1 LNEAFN
7 TAPFAVNSHSPAHP
21 DSDNHD
27 GWWTRDHTSFIVL
40 SAVTVLL
47 LVLCWMILQPFFAPI
62 AWAVALAV
70 VAHPFHTW
78 VATRLKRP
86 GLAAGLTVFAVA
98 MIILVPAFFVG
109 QQLVSEGIKGMNTVQ
124 SSFESGRWQ
133 EQAAR
138 IPGIST
144 ALSLLDQQGNL
155 GGQMMGMTKDAGE
168 RMAKAVTGSAWALAE
183 LLLTLFVLFYLFR
196 DRRQVLDFLRSLV
209 PLSKRETTQVFARVS
224 DTIHATIYGTLV
236 VAMVQG
242 VLGGLMFW
250 WLGLPAPLLW
260 GAVMALLAIVPVL
273 GAFVVWIP
281 AAVFL
286 AASGHWGKALILAVW
301 GGVVVALIDNLLY
314 PILVGKRL
322 RMHTVPVF
330 FSIVGGL
337 AIFGAAGLVLGPVIL
352 ALTDAILDIWTRRTA
367 HGQAAEAAAS
377 K

>member
-1 LNEAFN
+1 MS
-7 TAPFAVNSHSPAHP
+7 TPSPAR
-21 DSDNHD
+21 SNANSQD

-40 SAVTVLL
+40 SGLTVVL

-70 VAHPFHTW
+70 VAHPLHGW
-78 VATRLKRP
+78 VASRVQKP
-86 GLAAGLTVFAVA
+86 GLAAGLAVFVVA
-98 MIILVPAFFVG
+98 LIILVPAVFVG
-109 QQLVSEGIKGMNTVQ
+109 QQLVSQGIKGLKTMQ
-124 SSFESGRWQ
+124 GSFESGQWQ
-133 EQAAR
+133 EQAAKL
-138 IPGIST
+138 PGVGMV
-144 ALSLLDQQGNL
+144 LSSLDQQANL
-155 GGQMMGMTKDAGE
+155 GGQVQGMTKDLGE
-168 RMAKAVTGSAWALAE
+168 RMAKAVAGSAWAIAE

-196 DRRQVLDFLRSLV
+196 DRAKVLDFLRSLV
-209 PLSKRETTQVFARVS
+209 PLSKRETNQVFGRVS

-242 VLGGLMFW
+242 TLGGLMFW

-286 AASGHWGKALILAVW
+286 ASSGQWGKALILTAW
-301 GGVVVALIDNLLY
+301 GGIVVALVDNLLY

-330 FSIVGGL
+330 FSILGGL
-337 AIFGAAGLVLGPVIL
+337 AVFGAAGLVLGPVIL
-352 ALTDAILDIWTRRTA
+352 AVTDAILDIWTRRTA
-367 HGQAAEAAAS
+367 HGKAAEEVAAS
-377 K
+377 T

>member
-1 LNEAFN
+1 MS
-7 TAPFAVNSHSPAHP
+7 SHSPARP
-21 DSDNHD
+21 SANNHD

-70 VAHPFHTW
+70 IGHPLHTW
-78 VATRLKRP
+78 ITARLKRP
-86 GLAAGLTVFAVA
+86 GLAAGLAVFAIA
-98 MIILVPAFFVG
+98 LIILGPAFFVG
-109 QQLVSEGIKGMNTVQ
+109 QQLVSEGIKGVKTVQ
-124 SSFESGRWQ
+124 GSFESGQWQ

-138 IPGIST
+138 IPGLGGM
-144 ALSLLDQQGNL
+144 LSSLDQQANL
-155 GGQMMGMTKDAGE
+155 GGQLMGMTKDLGE
-168 RMAKAVTGSAWALAE
+168 RMAKAVAGSAWAIAE

-196 DRRQVLDFLRSLV
+196 DRQTVLDFLRSLV
-209 PLSKRETTQVFARVS
+209 PLSKRETNQVFARVT

-236 VAMVQG
+236 VALVQG
-242 VLGGLMFW
+242 TLGGLMFW

-286 AASGHWGKALILAVW
+286 AASGHWGKALILAAW
-301 GGVVVALIDNLLY
+301 GGVIVALVDNLLY

-337 AIFGAAGLVLGPVIL
+337 AIFGAAGLILGPVIL
-352 ALTDAILDIWTRRTA
+352 ALTDAILDIWSRRTA
-367 HGQAAEAAAS
+367 HGQAAEAATSA
-377 K
+377 